1 MSTNPS
7 ITSSVR
13 LDELI
18 AAIKKVHE
26 EPLDQLQDAVIA
38 ADHLG
43 EVADHLIGHFVDQAR
58 RSGASWTDIGRSMGV
73 TRQAAQ
79 KRFVPK
85 EGNDLDPQQGFGRY
99 TPRARN
105 VVMAAHNEAIAA
117 RNPEGRPEHLV
128 LGLLAE
134 PDGIAARAITAQG
147 VLLDTVRQAAAEA
160 LPPAAD
166 EIPELI
172 PYGSG
177 AKKVLELTF
186 REALR
191 LGHNYIG
198 TEHIL
203 LALLEFENGSGVL
216 SGLGLT
222 KEDAE
227 AYVTEALSQY
237 LRSGERTAREAAG
250 EDGTAQD

>member
-1 MSTNPS
+1 MANPVGLNVP
-7 ITSSVR
+7 VR

-18 AAIKKVHE
+18 EAIKEVHPDTLE
-26 EPLDQLQDAVIA
+26 QLSSAVVA

-58 RSGASWTDIGRSMGV
+58 RSGASWSDIGRSMGV

-85 EGNDLDPQQGFGRY
+85 GPDAEKMDPNAGFSRF

-105 VVMAAHNEAIAA
+105 VVVSAQNEAIAA
-117 RNPEGRPEHLV
+117 RNDEILPIHLT

-134 PDGIAARAITAQG
+134 PEGLAAHWIASRGVTPEQVREAVTA
-147 VLLDTVRQAAAEA
+147 T
-160 LPPAAD
+160 LPPAVD
-166 EIPELI
+166 EVPALV
-172 PYGSG
+172 PYDAA

-191 LGHNYIG
+191 LGHNYVG

-203 LALLEFENGSGVL
+203 LALMEHEDGEGVL
-216 SGLGLT
+216 SGLGLDKAT
-222 KEDAE
+222 AEREIAATISSVALQNPED
-227 AYVTEALSQY
+227 
-237 LRSGERTAREAAG
+237 
-250 EDGTAQD
+250 

>member
-134 PDGIAARAITAQG
+134 PDGIAARAITARG

>member
-1 MSTNPS
+1 MTKPVGM
-7 ITSSVR
+7 TPPVR
-13 LDELI
+13 LDDLI
-18 AAIKKVHE
+18 EAIKKVHTDA
-26 EPLDQLQDAVIA
+26 LDQLSDAVIA

-43 EVADHLIGHFVDQAR
+43 DVADHLIGHFVDQAR

-85 EGNDLDPQQGFGRY
+85 DPDAAALDPGEGFGRF

-105 VVMAAHNEAIAA
+105 VVMAAHNEAAAA
-117 RNPEGRPEHLV
+117 RNAETLPGHLA

-134 PDGIAARAITAQG
+134 PEGIAVHWITSRG
-147 VLLDTVRQAAAEA
+147 VTPERLREA
-160 LPPAAD
+160 VTATLPPAVED
-166 EIPELI
+166 VPSLI
-172 PYGSG
+172 PYDAG

-191 LGHNYIG
+191 LGHNYVG

-203 LALLEFENGSGVL
+203 LALLEFEDGKGVL
-216 SGLGLT
+216 TGLGLDKAT
-222 KEDAE
+222 AE
-227 AYVTEALSQY
+227 RDIAELIASVSLPGQEA
-237 LRSGERTAREAAG
+237 
-250 EDGTAQD
+250 

>member
-1 MSTNPS
+1 MTTNPNV
-7 ITSSVR
+7 TSSVR
-13 LDELI
+13 LDDLI
-18 AAIKKVHE
+18 AAIKLVHPA
-26 EPLDQLQDAVIA
+26 PLDQLQDAVIA

-43 EVADHLIGHFVDQAR
+43 DVADHLIGHFVDQAR
-58 RSGASWTDIGRSMGV
+58 RSGASWSDIGKSMGV

-79 KRFVPK
+79 KRFVAK
-85 EGNDLDPQQGFGRY
+85 DSADLDPSQGFGRY
-99 TPRARN
+99 TQRARN

-134 PDGIAARAITAQG
+134 PDGLAAKAIVRQD
-147 VLLDTVRQAAAEA
+147 VLLDAVRQAATAA

-166 EIPELI
+166 EVPDLV
-172 PYGSG
+172 PYGPD

-203 LALLEFENGSGVL
+203 LALLEHENGEGVL
-216 SGLGLT
+216 NGLGIDKAT
-222 KEDAE
+222 TEGHIAE
-227 AYVTEALSQY
+227 MLKGFQ
-237 LRSGERTAREAAG
+237 G
-250 EDGTAQD
+250 